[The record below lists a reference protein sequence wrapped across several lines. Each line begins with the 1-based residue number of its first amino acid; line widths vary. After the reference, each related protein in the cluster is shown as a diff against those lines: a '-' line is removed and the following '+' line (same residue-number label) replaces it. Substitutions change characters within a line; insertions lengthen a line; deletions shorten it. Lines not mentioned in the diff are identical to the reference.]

1 MVVLRNQGRGG
12 IVHVC
17 KEPKHALRN
26 QGRDGANREEG
37 VGLVRSQNMTKVKN
51 LFILC
56 DVELSCPPTT

>member
-17 KEPKHALRN
+17 KEPKHALRS

-37 VGLVRSQNMTKVKN
+37 DSACKELQHDQSIKSIKLV
-51 LFILC
+51 
-56 DVELSCPPTT
+56 

>member
-17 KEPKHALRN
+17 KEPKHALRS

-37 VGLVRSQNMTKVKN
+37 DNACKEPKHDQGIKS
-51 LFILC
+51 ILC